1 MTSLL
6 THSSNNSYS
15 SHTHMQCLFS
25 HAMDTEVYISHST
38 IACKQYLLFPC
49 FPYFLK
55 LPRALSVL
63 IKYTQFSFHVCSTQC
78 LPDLSGLQ
86 SPLSMATLEQ
96 REHMYLLLL
105 ILQDPWHDLH

>member
-15 SHTHMQCLFS
+15 SCTHMQHLFS

-55 LPRALSVL
+55 LSRALSVL
-63 IKYTQFSFHVCSTQC
+63 TKYTQFSFCVCPTQC
-78 LPDLSGLQ
+78 LPDPSGLHFFFEHCNQ
-86 SPLSMATLEQ
+86 VYTLNPVQ
-96 REHMYLLLL
+96 TLCSDH
-105 ILQDPWHDLH
+105 